1 MLRVIL
7 TALVV
12 GRLIPV
18 IHSPVIKT
26 SMPGVV
32 VLEVSTR
39 DHGPSDLEEN
49 VGRDGW
55 TGSRLIQRR

>member
-18 IHSPVIKT
+18 VHSPVINT
-26 SMPGVV
+26 SMSGVV
-32 VLEVSTR
+32 VLEVSSR
-39 DHGPSDLEEN
+39 VQGASDLEEN
-49 VGRDGW
+49 VARDGW